1 MDKRNASS
9 GFKQVCATVN
19 RDVVVA
25 ESKTLDEIAR
35 NDY

>member
-9 GFKQVCATVN
+9 GFKQVWATVN
-19 RDVVVA
+19 KDVGVT

-35 NDY
+35 NYY